1 MSYFISNAARMR
13 YPAFRLQ
20 GMQIGSGIAE
30 AACKTVVS
38 TRAKRAGMRWTP
50 NGLDAVL
57 ALRVAVLNGTY
68 DQFWKQRPHL
78 VA

>member
-1 MSYFISNAARMR
+1 MHV
-13 YPAFRLQ
+13 
-20 GMQIGSGIAE
+20 GSGIAE

-50 NGLDAVL
+50 EGLDAVL
-57 ALRVAVLNGTY
+57 ALRTAVLNDTY
-68 DQFWKQRPHL
+68 DDFWEHRSRL